1 MPTIADIR
9 EKYPQYNDMSDADLA
24 GALHRKYYSD
34 MPREQFDAKIGLG
47 SSDVAGPTGEEQGP
61 QAPHP
66 AVRPLAS
73 LGGNYEQARHEA
85 QDLMTSGIVDLASP
99 TGGDL
104 LGSAGAALK
113 GVGKLGLG
121 GLSYITSPISGA
133 VRSIVGT
140 PGEEALGI
148 PREISEPLASL
159 AIPIPS
165 RIPMPRMART
175 AEKAEIPAA
184 RSIDELKSSYVAA
197 RKSPEVA
204 AAKIKPEATARNA
217 EITTAELEKDWLDPE
232 LAPKTHYILKKLQT
246 PPEGSST
253 TMANVDSARRLLGRL
268 AGKGDEEAAAAQIA
282 KGKLDE
288 WVGGLSDADALS
300 GSPTAAHGILQAGR
314 ADYSTAKL
322 AEALDSKLTKAELQA
337 SGTYSGLNQQNAIK
351 QKVTQFLNSDESRS
365 LNTTER
371 AAAEAVVNGTAPEK
385 VVRFV
390 ANLLGGGGGMGTLAS
405 GAAGHALAGP
415 GGLLAP
421 LAGFG
426 LNRLGAAMTRKQA
439 DRLSEMIRSRPQLG
453 KQIAGP
459 VEEFSKAAEAA
470 EISPTARNLSR
481 LTIASRNLSNNLK
494 DADINIAPNELLKS
508 LFGQQKA
515 AADNDE

>member
-1 MPTIADIR
+1 MA
-9 EKYPQYNDMSDADLA
+9 ELDLA
-24 GALHRKYYSD
+24 RVKRNVGKMVGMGAPESD
-34 MPREQFDAKIGLG
+34 IDAYIASEGTSVDAVRSFG
-47 SSDVAGPTGEEQGP
+47 FSGTDTASGEMQGP

-426 LNRLGAAMTRKQA
+426 LNRL
-439 DRLSEMIRSRPQLG
+439 EMIRSRPQLG

-515 AADNDE
+515 AADNNE